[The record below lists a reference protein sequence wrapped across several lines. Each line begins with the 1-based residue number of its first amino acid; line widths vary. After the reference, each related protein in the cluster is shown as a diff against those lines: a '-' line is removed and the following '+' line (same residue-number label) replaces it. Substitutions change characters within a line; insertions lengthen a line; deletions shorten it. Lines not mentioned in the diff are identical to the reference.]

1 MTELLDNKIVIV
13 NEDGE
18 EVTATIL
25 FTTNLDGYPDD
36 YVVFVED
43 DTDEIS
49 AARYVPTSDTEGEI
63 LSIESDDEWEKL
75 QELLDKYDESYGD
88 EDDE

>member
-1 MTELLDNKIVIV
+1 MTELVDNKMVIV
-13 NEDGE
+13 NENGE
-18 EVTATIL
+18 EVTVSIL
-25 FTTNLDGYPDD
+25 FTTNLEGYTDD

-43 DTDEIS
+43 DTDVIS
-49 AARYVPTSDTEGEI
+49 AARYVPTSDTEGEF
-63 LSIESDDEWEKL
+63 LPIESDDEWEKL